1 MHVLSVNQYN
11 WQKIRY
17 QIPSK
22 KVGKRDRYFV
32 QFNRVVDDTVVKNML
47 PVEFGQKK
55 DPILEQ
61 LQNNVSFDDMAEDDA
76 QLSKQLKQARL
87 QSIKTDTKLKNQKL
101 DQRKKLLFAEWSQK
115 FFQAFA
121 DHFGK
126 LRNVVVE
133 LHLNEQQVAKFNQTL
148 DNCLSNLQ
156 LNLDQ
161 IWDGFINQEKKDET
175 EEIQEV

>member
-1 MHVLSVNQYN
+1 M
-11 WQKIRY
+11 
-17 QIPSK
+17 
-22 KVGKRDRYFV
+22 
-32 QFNRVVDDTVVKNML
+32 NRVVDDTVVKDLL
-47 PVEFGQKK
+47 PSQMNQKK
-55 DPILEQ
+55 DPIIDQ
-61 LQNNVSFDDMAEDDA
+61 LQNNVSFETQLEDDA

-101 DQRKKLLFAEWSQK
+101 DQRKKLLFPEWSQK
-115 FFQAFA
+115 FFQSFSN
-121 DHFGK
+121 HFGK

-175 EEIQEV
+175 EEILGIKPIEGD

>member
-1 MHVLSVNQYN
+1 MHVLGVNQYN
-11 WQKIRY
+11 WQKVRF

-115 FFQAFA
+115 FFQVFA

-133 LHLNEQQVAKFNQTL
+133 LHLNEVQVAKFNQTL
-148 DNCLSNLQ
+148 DSCLSNLQ
-156 LNLDQ
+156 LNLNQ
-161 IWDGFINQEKKDET
+161 IWDQFNTEKEQKDE
-175 EEIQEV
+175 QN